1 MSGTI
6 ALVDDNQNLL
16 TTLSLAL
23 EDEGFTVR
31 KYTQSTQALTSL
43 SQKAA
48 DLLVLDIKMP
58 RMDGMELLSRLRNNG
73 SDGVPVIFLSS
84 KDKEFDQVMGLRVGA
99 EDYVTKPFSQ
109 TILVEKIR
117 ALLRFSRKSERSS
130 EEKPISKGDLYV
142 DPARRSCSWKD
153 EEVELTRAEFEIL
166 RSLSS
171 RPGIVKTRAQLLD
184 VVHPDVYVEERTIDG
199 HIKRIRRK
207 FKKADSTFS
216 NIKSSYGIGYC
227 YREI

>member
-6 ALVDDNQNLL
+6 ALVDDNLNLL

-23 EDEGFTVR
+23 EDEGFIVR
-31 KYTQSTQALTSL
+31 KFTQSTQALTSL
-43 SQKAA
+43 SHTAA

-58 RMDGMELLSRLRNNG
+58 RMDGIELLSRLRNNG
-73 SDGVPVIFLSS
+73 SDCVPAIFLSS
-84 KDKEFDQVMGLRVGA
+84 KDREFDQVMGLRVGA

-109 TILVEKIR
+109 TVLIEKIR
-117 ALLRFSRKSERSS
+117 ALLRFSRKSESSS
-130 EEKPISKGDLYV
+130 EEKPISKGDLYL

-153 EEVELTRAEFEIL
+153 AEVELTRTEFEIL

-171 RPGIVKTRAQLLD
+171 HPGIVKTRAQLLD
-184 VVHPDVYVEERTIDG
+184 VVHPDVYVEDRTIDS

-207 FKKADSTFS
+207 FRKADSAFS

-227 YREI
+227 YREF